1 MMTRVLITM
10 LTACLLSACHL
21 RTGDDALQGEGA
33 AADSIGQMVMQVK
46 QCSRL
51 YTTEY
56 KIHKIVTHDDVI
68 RLQGNIL
75 QQGFDI
81 PMPLGDRK
89 IAIPMDATLKAYV
102 DLGAFSADNVVKD
115 GKRIIVILPDPQIML
130 TSTKINQRGIKE
142 YVGLV
147 RSHFSDAEMSN
158 YEQQGRQAIIE
169 SIPNLGIIR
178 DAQENATRLLV
189 PLICRMGY
197 KEQDITI
204 QFRKEFGIN
213 DMQNIVRI
221 ER

>member
-1 MMTRVLITM
+1 M
-10 LTACLLSACHL
+10 LTACLLAACHQ
-21 RTGDDALQGEGA
+21 RTGDDGMQEGGSA
-33 AADSIGQMVMQVK
+33 TDSIGQMVMQVK

-115 GKRIIVILPDPQIML
+115 GKRITVILPDPQIML

-197 KEQDITI
+197 EEQDITI
-204 QFRKEFGIN
+204 QFRKEFGVN
-213 DMQNIVRI
+213 DMQDIVRI